1 VTDKKSKDG
10 LEKLLQLYLQAKISG
25 NFKLVQFYG
34 AMILKL
40 GGKLPK

>member
-1 VTDKKSKDG
+1 VKKKDS
-10 LEKLLQLYLQAKISG
+10 LETLYQLYLQAKVSG
-25 NFKLVQFYG
+25 NAKLLQFYG